1 MEDTMS
7 KAHSLFVPAILF
19 VLVASLCIANKP
31 DVSYEEL
38 REGLKHQLY
47 ERQQGIMAQA
57 PYEAFIEPYIKEAE
71 KKLSIPQ
78 YLMKN
83 PKNKSA
89 ALYFECLLNYNV
101 AYFHGYARSYSG
113 AQKDVA
119 QYEQAL
125 LSSIELIKAEG
136 KLQEMDAQAELEKTK
151 EIFARANRRFY
162 KKLGFGVRF
171 FNFFRTLGS

>member
-1 MEDTMS
+1 MS
-7 KAHSLFVPAILF
+7 KAHSLFIPAILF
-19 VLVASLCIANKP
+19 VFIASLSIANKP
-31 DVSYEEL
+31 DVSYEQL
-38 REGLKHQLY
+38 REGFKAQLY

-71 KKLSIPQ
+71 KKLQIPQ

-83 PKNKSA
+83 PKSKSA
-89 ALYFECLLNYNV
+89 HAYFDCLLNYNV
-101 AYFHGYARSYSG
+101 AYFHGYARTYSG

-125 LSSIELIKAEG
+125 LESMELIKAES
-136 KLQEMDAQAELEKTK
+136 KQEMDVKAELEKTK

-162 KKLGFGVRF
+162 KKLGIGVRL